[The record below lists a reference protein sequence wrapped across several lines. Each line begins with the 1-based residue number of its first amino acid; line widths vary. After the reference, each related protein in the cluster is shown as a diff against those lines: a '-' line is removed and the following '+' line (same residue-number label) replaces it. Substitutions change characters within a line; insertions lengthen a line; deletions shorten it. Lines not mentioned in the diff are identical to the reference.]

1 MEQGKTILY
10 ITYDGLTDPL
20 GQSQILPYIFRLSKE
35 GFRFVIISFEKKDRL
50 EKYKEAVSIK
60 LLENNIRWYYGI
72 FSSRIPLLSKMSD
85 LSCMHKLSK
94 KVYDQYKP
102 DIIHCRSYVASLAG
116 LTLNKK
122 YNVPFIF
129 DMRGLWAD
137 ERFDAGIWSRNN
149 PLRHLQYRHFIKK
162 EKEFLDKSARVVSLA
177 HKAIEIVEKR
187 HGLSVKNKTTVIR
200 TCADTAIFNTTN
212 KIENRKK
219 IRESL
224 DLSSDVFLLV
234 YSGSTGTWYM
244 IAEMI
249 RFFEVLLQKNKNSR
263 LLFLTNSSPES
274 ISPFL
279 TDSIKDKILIRSA
292 AYSEVCNWLNAC
304 DAGIY
309 FIHPWF
315 SKNASSATKTGEMA
329 ACGLPVVANAIGDM
343 EAVFEKYNLGVLVN
357 EFKDNCYRETIE
369 KLLKFEAGSII
380 IPEEYTLD
388 CAVRQYKEIY
398 LSLRSDSGQALH

>member
-1 MEQGKTILY
+1 MEKEKVILY

-50 EKYKEAVSIK
+50 EKYKEDVSAK
-60 LLENNIRWYYGI
+60 LQEHDISWYYGI
-72 FSSRIPLLSKMSD
+72 FSSRIPILSKMSD
-85 LSCMHKLSK
+85 LSCLHRLSK
-94 KVYDQYKP
+94 KVFDQHKP

-116 LTLNKK
+116 LSLNKK
-122 YNVPFIF
+122 YDVPFIF

-137 ERFDAGIWSRNN
+137 ERFDAGIWNRNN
-149 PLRHLQYRHFIKK
+149 PLRRLQYKHFIKK
-162 EKEFLDKSARVVSLA
+162 EKEFLEKSAHVVSLT
-177 HKAIEIVEKR
+177 HKAINIVEKR

-200 TCADTAIFNTTN
+200 TCTDTAIFNNAN
-212 KIENRKK
+212 KAGNRKK

-224 DLSSDVFLLV
+224 KLDDDTFLLV

-263 LLFLTNSSPES
+263 FLFLTNSTPES
-274 ISPFL
+274 ISPYL
-279 TDSIKDKILIRSA
+279 TDSIKDKIILRST
-292 AYSEVCNWLNAC
+292 AYSEVCTWLNAC

-315 SKNASSATKTGEMA
+315 SKNASTATKTGEMA
-329 ACGLPVVANAIGDM
+329 SCGLPVVANAIGDM
-343 EAVFEKYNLGVLVN
+343 ESVFEKYNLGVLVN
-357 EFKDNCYRETIE
+357 GFTNDRYSEAAE
-369 KLLKFEAGSII
+369 KLLKIKPGTIN

-388 CAVRQYKEIY
+388 CAVKQYKEIF
-398 LSLRSDSGQALH
+398 LSVSAKIPVL